1 MNSAVKIPTKPR
13 FIAANKRLGERAL
26 SSRRGM
32 PLRLSDEDLERL
44 EAVIDESKDEFTGNI
59 SAQLRH
65 LRNLIQEIDTADLDR
80 YPAIVHEVKAT
91 SYQIKGL
98 AGMFGYQ
105 NMTNVASMLLSYA
118 DNKIRF
124 TKRQLIVV
132 GIHIDLLYVILA
144 KRLTKIAPGLEAE
157 LTAALSLLVAR
168 WP

>member
-1 MNSAVKIPTKPR
+1 MNTAVKLPTKPR

-32 PLRLSDEDLERL
+32 PLRLSDDDLERL
-44 EAVIDESKDEFTGNI
+44 ETVIDESKDEFTGNI

-65 LRNLIQEIDTADLDR
+65 LRNLIKEIDTADLDR

-91 SYQIKGL
+91 AYQIKGL

-105 NMTNVASMLLSYA
+105 NMTNVATMLLGYA
-118 DNKIRF
+118 DSKTRF

-157 LTAALSLLVAR
+157 LTAALSLLITR